1 MKKLTRRSFLAS
13 VAATAVA
20 VTMPAALS
28 HIPKGRWVRCVQT
41 LPGGYIGSVH
51 IYTAAL
57 SDADLMN
64 LSSFMPPGGIPTI
77 DVGEDNP
84 VVNFSMDNGVFNC
97 KIKHAPDSGWTIL
110 KAQVE
115 KGAYPTS
122 YIPTINEPVTRP
134 ATSCT
139 VSREDMDRCGGVLDF
154 ETIPFTGGAY
164 RDYDQDGKFL
174 GVLVE
179 ESRENLCI
187 HSLTL
192 EKE

>member
-20 VTMPAALS
+20 IQMPVALA
-28 HIPKGRWVRCVQT
+28 HLPKGRWVRCVQT

-64 LSSFMPPGGIPTI
+64 LSNFLPPGGIPTI
-77 DVGEDNP
+77 DVGGDNSP
-84 VVNFSMDNGVFNC
+84 VDFTMNDGVFSC
-97 KIKHAPDSGWTIL
+97 KIKHAPESGWTIL

-115 KGAYPTS
+115 KSEFPTS
-122 YIPTINEPVTRP
+122 YIST
-134 ATSCT
+134 TSKL
-139 VSREDMDRCGGVLDF
+139 VGEERED
-154 ETIPFTGGAY
+154 IY
-164 RDYDQDGKFL
+164 
-174 GVLVE
+174 
-179 ESRENLCI
+179 I
-187 HSLTL
+187 HGLTL

>member
-1 MKKLTRRSFLAS
+1 MTKLTRRSFLAS
-13 VAATAVA
+13 VAATAVV

-77 DVGEDNP
+77 EVGEDNP

-115 KGAYPTS
+115 KGSYPTS

-134 ATSCT
+134 QTTAS
-139 VSREDMDRCGGVLDF
+139 VKGPF
-154 ETIPFTGGAY
+154 EGSLEGKEIEGDGY
-164 RDYDQDGKFL
+164 HDYDQDGKWL
-174 GVLVE
+174 GILVE